1 MMNKKLTVI
10 AKNLRKQSTDAE
22 RKLWQHLRTKQ
33 LQGLKFRR
41 QAPIGNYV
49 LDFVCYEKNLVI
61 ELDGGQ
67 HSIEQGKDKLRDN
80 WLIKQG
86 FKVLRFWNNEVLT
99 NTAGVLEVI
108 RISCLSPSSYPSHQG
123 RGLKE
128 DNSIKRSEKNQ
139 PTEK

>member
-1 MMNKKLTVI
+1 MNKKLTII

-22 RKLWQHLRTKQ
+22 RKLWQHLKAKQ

-41 QAPIGNYV
+41 QSPMGNYV
-49 LDFVCYEKNLVI
+49 LDFICYEKNLVI

-67 HSIEQGKDKLRDN
+67 HSIEHRKDELRDN
-80 WLIKQG
+80 WLKQQG

-108 RISCLSPSSYPSHQG
+108 RKSCLSPSPYPSPQG
-123 RGLKE
+123 RGMKKE
-128 DNSIKRSEKNQ
+128 NHSFRKENGLA
-139 PTEK
+139 